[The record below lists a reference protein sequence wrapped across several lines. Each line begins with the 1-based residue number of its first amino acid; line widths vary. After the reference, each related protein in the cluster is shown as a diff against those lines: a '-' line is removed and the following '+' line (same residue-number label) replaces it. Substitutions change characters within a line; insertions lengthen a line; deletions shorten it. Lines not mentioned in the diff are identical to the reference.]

1 MSFASKVTF
10 ALSCVTTVGIIAYV
24 HIEQALEREVNFDHS
39 LTNRNSESVP
49 PFDGKLKKPK
59 YLNIL
64 AVRPIDM
71 EKTQHVLNIRIPFPN
86 KPASEIAY
94 RTLIVDDEP
103 HRSTTNVSLSVKDNI
118 LCMNFT
124 ADISDEPKMDSLS
137 QMKKL
142 RVSVNHWLDSVSLI
156 CETMAEFGDPPADMP
171 EPIMTQELDGLFISA
186 AQNCSD
192 GIRGLM
198 DAFFGFLSRRTDFYY
213 GAATK
218 NQAKKI
224 VLDAFKKYEAE
235 AIARHEKELK
245 ESEERESKK
254 ARESN
259 EMMKRRIEFEEVKD
273 EEPKVEE
280 SEGLEQLGTNAD
292 KSQEAQIDE
301 HKDSANDSCKIGQQ
315 NPAGDSNDDDSKYL
329 QPNEGNGAD
338 YARYRFFQT
347 LQDLELR
354 IPTGLNNPI
363 KGRDVIVEIKRKHI
377 KVAIRGQPEP
387 ILEGPLYGE
396 VKVEESTWTL
406 DGGKVI
412 VVGLEKIDQMSWW
425 SCIVKG
431 EPEIDMKKITPHN
444 SKLSDLDGETRG
456 MVEKMMYD
464 QQQKSM
470 GKPTSDEQLK
480 QQQLKAFMDAHPEMD
495 FSKCKFG

>member
-1 MSFASKVTF
+1 
-10 ALSCVTTVGIIAYV
+10 
-24 HIEQALEREVNFDHS
+24 
-39 LTNRNSESVP
+39 
-49 PFDGKLKKPK
+49 
-59 YLNIL
+59 
-64 AVRPIDM
+64 M
-71 EKTQHVLNIRIPFPN
+71 EGMQHVLNIRIPFPN

-94 RTLIVDDEP
+94 RTLTVDDEP
-103 HRSTTNVSLSVKDNI
+103 QRSTTNVSLSVEDNI
-118 LCMNFT
+118 LCINFI
-124 ADISDEPKMDSLS
+124 ADISDEPKMDALS
-137 QMKKL
+137 QLKKL
-142 RVSVNHWLDSVSLI
+142 RVSVNHLLDSVCLI

-171 EPIMTQELDGLFISA
+171 EPVCAITGKIMAEELDGLFISA

-198 DAFFGFLSRRTDFYY
+198 DAFFGFLSRRTDFYF
-213 GAATK
+213 GATTK

-235 AIARHEKELK
+235 AIARHEREVKEN
-245 ESEERESKK
+245 EERERKK

-259 EMMKRRIEFEEVKD
+259 EMMKPRIEFEEVKD
-273 EEPKVEE
+273 GESIEEE
-280 SEGLEQLGTNAD
+280 SKGSEQLDTNAD
-292 KSQEAQIDE
+292 KSEGNICEE
-301 HKDSANDSCKIGQQ
+301 HKDSEKESCKIGQQ
-315 NPAGDSNDDDSKYL
+315 APSDDSNDEDSKYL
-329 QPNEGNGAD
+329 TPNEGNGAD
-338 YARYRFFQT
+338 YARYRFYQT

-363 KGRDVIVEIKRKHI
+363 KGRDVMVEIKRKHI
-377 KVAIRGQPEP
+377 KVAIKGQSEP

-412 VVGLEKIDQMSWW
+412 VIALEKVDQMAWW

-431 EPEIDMKKITPHN
+431 EPELDVKKITPAN